1 MKKALLILPFL
12 LAVAPNSKADL
23 HHKITAST
31 QLTVNAAATQA
42 TRVGSSF
49 SISGNNIDTT
59 DGTTV
64 NTVSTGAI
72 SSGIY
77 SPGTIAA
84 TQDDPGQA
92 FSFSQSLL
100 QGDAVPA
107 SAPTVGAVPNFSN
120 VTSTATGTAGSLA
133 GTILSDGTI
142 TLTAGSGG
150 TSAIGQVITELS
162 VD

>member
-1 MKKALLILPFL
+1 MKRFL
-12 LAVAPNSKADL
+12 LLAAFLVVTPANADL

-31 QLTVNAAATQA
+31 QLTVNAAATQS
-42 TRVGSSF
+42 TRLGASF

-72 SSGIY
+72 SSGIF

-92 FSFSQSLL
+92 FSFSSTYS
-100 QGDAVPA
+100 QGDAIPT
-107 SAPTVGAVPNFSN
+107 SAVSVGAVPNFSN
-120 VTSTATGTAGSLA
+120 VTSTAAGTAGSLA
-133 GTILSDGTI
+133 GTILTDGTI
-142 TLTAGSGG
+142 TLVAGSSG
-150 TSAIGQVITELS
+150 TSAVGQVITELI

>member
-1 MKKALLILPFL
+1 MNRFL
-12 LAVAPNSKADL
+12 LLAAFLVATPAANADL

-42 TRVGSSF
+42 TRLGSSF

-64 NTVSTGAI
+64 NTVSTGAL

-92 FSFSQSLL
+92 FSFSSTYS
-100 QGDAVPA
+100 QGDAIPT
-107 SAPTVGAVPNFSN
+107 SAVSVGAVPNFSN
-120 VTSTATGTAGSLA
+120 VTSTAAGTAGSLA
-133 GTILSDGTI
+133 GTILPDGTI
-142 TLTAGSGG
+142 TLTAGSAG
-150 TSAIGQVITELS
+150 TSAVGQVITELI

>member
-1 MKKALLILPFL
+1 MNRFL
-12 LAVAPNSKADL
+12 LLAAFLVATPANADL

-31 QLTVNAAATQA
+31 QLTVNAAATQS
-42 TRVGSSF
+42 TRLGSSF

-72 SSGIY
+72 SSGIF

-92 FSFSQSLL
+92 FSFSSTYS
-100 QGDAVPA
+100 QGDAIPT
-107 SAPTVGAVPNFSN
+107 SAVSVGAVPNFSN
-120 VTSTATGTAGSLA
+120 VTSTAAGTAGSLA
-133 GTILSDGTI
+133 GTILTDGTI
-142 TLTAGSGG
+142 TLVAGSSG
-150 TSAIGQVITELS
+150 TSAVGQVITELI

>member
-1 MKKALLILPFL
+1 MNRFFL
-12 LAVAPNSKADL
+12 LAAFLVATPANADL

-42 TRVGSSF
+42 TRLGSSF

-92 FSFSQSLL
+92 FSFSSAYSQA
-100 QGDAVPA
+100 DAIPT
-107 SAPTVGAVPNFSN
+107 SAVSVGAVPNFSN
-120 VTSTATGTAGSLA
+120 VTSTAAGTAGSLA

-142 TLTAGSGG
+142 TLTAGSSG
-150 TSAIGQVITELS
+150 TSAVGQVITELI